1 MIDVELDHAPLREW
15 LRSKTQKAHDRADV
29 AFGAL
34 LQEGAPGLQKLLT
47 AHALAAPALC
57 SQIRM
62 QPSLPF
68 AGDFNPTE
76 VNALLALDLERL
88 GATAPT
94 PGLIEGFTTAAEC
107 AGAAYTLAGSRLGS
121 KMIARQ
127 WRAKFPDSGFSSF
140 YLDHENLFGDWRTF
154 CSGLNGLEEISLNRN
169 LILNGALAAFALFET
184 ACDAAIAAQL
194 KRHV

>member
-34 LQEGAPGLQKLLT
+34 LQEGLQGLQKLLT

-57 SQIRM
+57 LRIRM

-68 AGDFNPTE
+68 GNDFDPAQVTS
-76 VNALLALDLERL
+76 LLACDLERL
-88 GATAPT
+88 GATPPAPVLT
-94 PGLIEGFTTAAEC
+94 EGFTTAAEC

-127 WRAKFPDSGFSSF
+127 WRARFPDSGFSSA

-154 CSGLNGLEEISLNRN
+154 CSCLNGLEEISLNRN
-169 LILNGALAAFALFET
+169 LILNGALAAFALFEA
-184 ACDAAIAAQL
+184 ACDTAVAAQL